1 MTAPAGGLMAR
12 DHALVVG
19 ISHYPQLAAEG
30 VAADLHGPD
39 HDALAVRDW
48 LVDGT
53 GGRLPSDHV
62 VLIRTADC
70 VADDA
75 DPQPAS
81 QRVKEALEDLE
92 KRTRGSPGRRLY
104 LYFSGHGF
112 APDLEEAAVF
122 TAEASQLSPSHVYAH
137 AWLRWFRKAQRFEQ
151 SVLWVDACMNYQQ
164 SIPVQPVP
172 LRTQLGTAVPGP
184 AFISVAAQTK
194 SALEVAMPDGEV
206 HGVFTWTLLEG
217 LRGGAADRRG
227 RVTGESLQDF
237 LHNAMAEF
245 LPPAV
250 KRTAAVDLQPF
261 VRADEGMDFARFRTR
276 PVYDVT
282 LALPAASAG
291 QEMRLWSGAPH
302 RQVVGQQLTGPEWTG
317 EVVRGLYVVDV
328 PDAGLRQ
335 GFQVT
340 GSGAVQV
347 TVEQRGPAVVPCDGS
362 ELFTLE
368 VDVPNPATTV
378 VVVDHE
384 FQRVLTDTGHLAETE
399 APGVYKVRTLFGR
412 DLTTASELVVLLDAD
427 LVVAADGAALL
438 TAAPLPGSAA
448 PDAQH
453 SALFTAAGAAPDP
466 GTAGAG
472 SAVSVMGRYS
482 IELGDDAPTPVLPHP
497 LGGLRLV
504 DPAGHV
510 VADLVEGP
518 PASAD
523 REAPV
528 AVWERAVAPGTYALR
543 QELAHGTFEGSV
555 VVSAGW
561 VTQVVLRRTTGLG
574 GGWRDGRGEAAGV
587 VHPDDVALFMHRPGA
602 PAAPDQDEAVEG
614 ARLALV
620 QGRDVFSGG
629 RGGGLRR
636 ALLEEYED
644 PVAGIIGGH
653 LLLRAMAGPAGTD
666 SGRAALFDQA
676 VTRLRGL
683 LGDEHPDV
691 RALSLRC
698 SDPALRATRP
708 FTAPPM
714 FSASWQLVVAGSYD
728 RPELVPAA
736 TWARVHASTRIGP
749 LFIWAADAATQRAHS
764 RQLRAWVDGYVET
777 DGSAPL
783 PAATV
788 RGGATSLS
796 SPVRGAPEPVPSG
809 VWDAARSL
817 GIPATAAAG
826 LWQARIA
833 SP

>member
-1 MTAPAGGLMAR
+1 VTAAPGGRMVG

-39 HDALAVRDW
+39 HDARAVRDW
-48 LVDGT
+48 LVDEA
-53 GGRLPSDHV
+53 GGRLPADNV

-81 QRVKEALEDLE
+81 QRIKEALEDLE

-122 TAEASQLSPSHVYAH
+122 TAEASQLSPSHVYVH

-172 LRTQLGTAVPGP
+172 LRVQLGTAVPGP

-206 HGVFTWTLLEG
+206 HGVFTWTLLAG

-237 LHNAMAEF
+237 LHNAMAEY

-261 VRADEGMDFARFRTR
+261 VRADEGMDFARFPAR

-282 LALPAASAG
+282 LSLPTASAG
-291 QEMRLWSGAPH
+291 QELRLWSGAPH

-317 EVVRGLYVVDV
+317 QLVRGLYVVDV

-335 GFQVT
+335 GFQVA
-340 GSGAVQV
+340 GAGAVQV
-347 TVEQRGPAVVPCDGS
+347 TVDGSGPAVVPCDGS
-362 ELFTLE
+362 ELFCLE
-368 VDVPNPATTV
+368 VDVANPATTV
-378 VVVDHE
+378 VVVDPE
-384 FQRVLTDTGHLAETE
+384 FQRVLTQTGQLRETE

-412 DLTTASELVVLLDAD
+412 DLTTAAEQVVLLDRD
-427 LVVAADGAALL
+427 LVVAADGPALL
-438 TAAPLPGSAA
+438 SAAPLPGGAGT
-448 PDAQH
+448 DEQH
-453 SALFTAAGAAPDP
+453 SALFTAAREGPGANA
-466 GTAGAG
+466 AGGA
-472 SAVSVMGRYS
+472 SAMSVMGRYS
-482 IELGDDAPTPVLPHP
+482 IEHPGDATPALPHP
-497 LGGLRLV
+497 LGGLELL
-504 DPAGHV
+504 DPAGEV
-510 VADLVEGP
+510 VADLGGSGP
-518 PASAD
+518 AVAD
-523 REAPV
+523 PEPV
-528 AVWERAVAPGTYALR
+528 AVWQRPVAPGTYTLR
-543 QELAHGTFEGSV
+543 QELGHGAFEGSV
-555 VVSAGW
+555 VVSPGW

-574 GGWRDGRGEAAGV
+574 GGWRDEEQGGAEGV
-587 VHPDDVALFMHRPGA
+587 VQPDDVALFMRRPAA
-602 PAAPDQDEAVEG
+602 PAAPEQDQVVEG
-614 ARLALV
+614 ARLALD
-620 QGRDVFSGG
+620 QGRDAFSGG
-629 RGGGLRR
+629 RGGELRR

-644 PVAGIIGGH
+644 PIAGIIGCH
-653 LLLRAMAGPAGTD
+653 LLLRAMAGPAGIE
-666 SGRAALFDQA
+666 SGRAAVFDRA

-683 LGDEHPDV
+683 LIDEHPDV
-691 RALSLRC
+691 EALSLRC
-698 SDPALRATRP
+698 ADPALRATRP
-708 FTAPPM
+708 FGAPPM
-714 FSASWQLVVAGSYD
+714 FSASWQLVVVASYD
-728 RPELVPAA
+728 RPELVPVG

-749 LFIWAADAATQRAHS
+749 LFVWAADAATKQAHD
-764 RQLRAWVDGYVET
+764 RQLQQWVDGLGQS
-777 DGSAPL
+777 DGAAPPL
-783 PAATV
+783 AAAARGREAPRSGPGRCGEAPA
-788 RGGATSLS
+788 
-796 SPVRGAPEPVPSG
+796 VPSG
-809 VWDAARSL
+809 VREAARRL
-817 GIPATAAAG
+817 GIPATAATG
-826 LWQARIA
+826 LWEARTA